1 MASRIPGPDPSLW
14 EWYLFSEN
22 TWEFQP
28 SKNHMHILLPRFAK
42 YISHAWK
49 CSMTAQS
56 VHSMIKTNI
65 KKYWPGNLKY
75 TRFLSKHLQTPK
87 KNKAFDKPC
96 GSSRFSIAT
105 CLHDHPH
112 LIIWHHCNLT
122 AAGKIYSWKVFH
134 LNSSEMFMITSGIY
148 GISMIN

>member
-1 MASRIPGPDPSLW
+1 MIYNKYNCIYNLIIIYIALSLTNKKQDLISTHPYFNQNLHHIPFPPLKSIMASRIPGSGSIALGMVSFP
-14 EWYLFSEN
+14 EN

-28 SKNHMHILLPRFAK
+28 SKNHMHILLLIFAK

-65 KKYWPGNLKY
+65 KKYCPGNLKY

-87 KNKAFDKPC
+87 RTMHLTNHAVPVA
-96 GSSRFSIAT
+96 SR
-105 CLHDHPH
+105 
-112 LIIWHHCNLT
+112 
-122 AAGKIYSWKVFH
+122 
-134 LNSSEMFMITSGIY
+134 
-148 GISMIN
+148 